1 MSSNRSKDLT
11 VASERRLPVPDYQT
25 LFESA
30 PGHYL
35 VLTPDF
41 RIVAV
46 SDAFLN
52 ATMTRREDIL
62 GLDLF
67 DVFPDNPGDPTATG
81 TRNLRASLERV
92 RDTRLPDTMALLKYD
107 IRRPESDG
115 GAFEERYW
123 TPVNSPVI
131 SPNGELAYIMNRAED
146 VTEFIHLK
154 RLGREREEMS
164 EMLRTRADQMEA
176 EVYAR
181 SQEVAE
187 ANRQLRSAN
196 DELAK
201 LYNQITETNRKLK
214 EAQMHLIH
222 SEKMASLGQL
232 VAGIAH
238 EINNPLAFVLNN
250 LFTIDENL
258 NYVTGQVDAYFSP
271 TSRAKVEKIRAR
283 LGNMREG
290 MERVKELVVK
300 LRTFSRLDEG
310 AYKTI
315 DIQESVESVLLFL
328 HHQIKGRIQIE
339 KHYGPVRTI
348 SCYAG
353 GLNQVL
359 MNLLMNAADAIEGPG
374 KIVITTNEAE
384 GMFCISVRDS
394 GKGIPEGVRHRIF
407 EPFFTTKPVGKG
419 TGMGLSIS
427 YAIVQAH
434 RGSID
439 VQSGED
445 QGTEFIVRIPLDV
458 EGIGLS

>member
-1 MSSNRSKDLT
+1 MTTNRPVDLT
-11 VASERRLPVPDYQT
+11 VASECFLPIPDYQW

-30 PGHYL
+30 PGLYL

-46 SDAFLN
+46 SDAYLN

-62 GLDLF
+62 GFNLF
-67 DVFPDNPGDPTATG
+67 NVFPDNPGDPTATG

-92 RDTRLPDTMALLKYD
+92 LETRLADTIALQKYD

-123 TPVNSPVI
+123 SPVNSPVI
-131 SPNGELAYIMNRAED
+131 GPAGELAYIIHRAED
-146 VTEFIHLK
+146 VTEFVQLK

-164 EMLRTRADQMEA
+164 EVLRTRADQMEA

-187 ANRQLRSAN
+187 ANRQLRTAN
-196 DELAK
+196 DELAI
-201 LYNQITETNRKLK
+201 LYNQITETNRQLK

-250 LFTIDENL
+250 LFTIEENF
-258 NYVTGQVDAYFSP
+258 NCVTEQVDAHFSP
-271 TSRAKVEKIRAR
+271 ASRTKVDKIRAR
-283 LGNMREG
+283 LGDMRGG

-310 AYKTI
+310 EYKTI

-328 HHQIKGRIQIE
+328 HHQVKGRIQIE
-339 KHYGPVRTI
+339 KHYGPARAI

-359 MNLLMNAADAIEGPG
+359 MNLITNAVDAIEGQG
-374 KIVITTNEAE
+374 KIVITTNQAE
-384 GMFCISVRDS
+384 GMFCISIRDS
-394 GKGIPEGVRHRIF
+394 GKGIPEKIRHRIF

-419 TGMGLSIS
+419 TGLGLSIS
-427 YAIVQAH
+427 YGIIQAH
-434 RGSID
+434 HGSID
-439 VQSGED
+439 VQSGKD
-445 QGTEFIVRIPLDV
+445 QGTEFIVRIPLDL

>member
-1 MSSNRSKDLT
+1 M
-11 VASERRLPVPDYQT
+11 
-25 LFESA
+25 
-30 PGHYL
+30 
-35 VLTPDF
+35 TPDF
-41 RIVAV
+41 RIIAA
-46 SDAFLN
+46 SDAYLN
-52 ATMTRREDIL
+52 ATMTKREDIL

-92 RDTRLPDTMALLKYD
+92 LETRLADTMALQKYD

-123 TPVNSPVI
+123 SPVNSPVI
-131 SPNGELAYIMNRAED
+131 GPAGELAYIIHRVED
-146 VTEFIHLK
+146 VTEFVNLK
-154 RLGREREEMS
+154 RLGREKEEMS
-164 EMLRTRADQMEA
+164 EALRTRADQMEG

-181 SQEVAE
+181 AQEVAE
-187 ANRQLRSAN
+187 ANRQLRTAN
-196 DELAK
+196 DELAI
-201 LYNQITETNRKLK
+201 LYNQITDTNRQLK

-250 LFTIDENL
+250 LFTIEENF
-258 NYVTGQVDAYFSP
+258 NHVTGQVDAHFTP
-271 TSRAKVEKIRAR
+271 ASRAKVEKIIAR
-283 LGNMREG
+283 LGDMRGG
-290 MERVKELVVK
+290 MERVKELVLK

-310 AYKTI
+310 EYKRI
-315 DIQESVESVLLFL
+315 DIQESVDSVLLFL
-328 HHQIKGRIQIE
+328 QHQVKGRIQIE
-339 KHYGPVRTI
+339 KRYGPVRTI

-359 MNLLMNAADAIEGPG
+359 MNLITNAVDAIERQG
-374 KIVITTNEAE
+374 KIVITTNQAE

-394 GKGIPEGVRHRIF
+394 GKGIPEAIRHRIF

-419 TGMGLSIS
+419 TGLGLSIS
-427 YAIVQAH
+427 YGIVEAH
-434 RGSID
+434 HGTID
-439 VQSGED
+439 VRSEKD
-445 QGTEFIVRIPLDV
+445 QGTEFIVRIPLDL